1 MPKRSTINNQLA
13 KAETL
18 LVLGLFSESLMGPW
32 LAAQP
37 WPRWVKILLK
47 MAIIIGCFGPVL
59 QLLERVIDGSL
70 ATTRA
75 AATAASVRTRPA
87 NAAFKL
93 PESSTSCGNA
103 IGAVPRWITG

>member
-75 AATAASVRTRPA
+75 AATAAFSGPKFGTHALILAVLYLIFYWTTY
-87 NAAFKL
+87 KSL
-93 PESSTSCGNA
+93 PF
-103 IGAVPRWITG
+103 